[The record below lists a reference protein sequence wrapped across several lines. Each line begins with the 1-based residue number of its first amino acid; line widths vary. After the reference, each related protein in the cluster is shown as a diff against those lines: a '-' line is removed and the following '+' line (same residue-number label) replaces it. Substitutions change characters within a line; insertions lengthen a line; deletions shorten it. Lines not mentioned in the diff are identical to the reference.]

1 MTAKLK
7 LLDEDGIYEH
17 LFERYSLL
25 QKHANELKQDL
36 GIVSR
41 SSSDLEV
48 SFEPQPGSHVKEH
61 FNFEI
66 AQSLSSLNSSRD
78 NNNSTTGY
86 VVWST
91 TPFFL
96 QWLLYSPSGAIFG
109 KGGTIEVEGDA
120 SHSAYELPAIFGSRT
135 VDTDESSDVPAAPQH
150 IIVELGAGIAGM
162 LCVALANYVDKYV
175 CTDQKG
181 LLNGLKRNI
190 KHNID
195 ELRLRNMESSTLG
208 FEISRRTALKT
219 ELDVLDLDWE
229 SFGLKSPNFHTLLTP
244 AGPSTVCILS
254 MDVVYNEFLIAPYL
268 RTLKKLLQT
277 YEKSGNTSFAILGI
291 QLRDQD
297 VVEMFLSTA
306 VVQFEL
312 KVCAIVDSEID
323 KTRFG
328 LYYITTQ

>member
-1 MTAKLK
+1 MAVKLR

-25 QKHANELKQDL
+25 QKHADELKQDL

-41 SSSDLEV
+41 SCGDLEV
-48 SFEPQPGSHVKEH
+48 SFEPQPHSHVKEP

-66 AQSLSSLNSSRD
+66 SQSLSSLSSSRD

-96 QWLLYSPSGAIFG
+96 QWLLYSRSGAIFG
-109 KGGTIEVEGDA
+109 QGGTIEVEGDPF
-120 SHSAYELPAIFGSRT
+120 HSTYEMPAIFSSRV
-135 VDTDESSDVPAAPQH
+135 VDPADSPDARVTPQH
-150 IIVELGAGIAGM
+150 IIVELGAGIAGI

-175 CTDQKG
+175 CTDQKA

-195 ELRLRNMESSTLG
+195 ELRLRNMESSTLD

-219 ELDVLDLDWE
+219 ELDVLALDWE
-229 SFGLKSPNFHTLLTP
+229 SFDLKSPNLHALLTP
-244 AGPSTVCILS
+244 ASLSTVCILS
-254 MDVVYNEFLIAPYL
+254 MDVVYNEYLIEPFL
-268 RTLKKLLQT
+268 RTLKKLLQS
-277 YEKSGNTSFAILGI
+277 YRASGHSPFAVLGI

-297 VVEMFLSTA
+297 VVEIFLSTA

-312 KVCAIVDSEID
+312 RVCAIVDPDIE

-328 LYYITTQ
+328 LYYITIQ